1 MKKSQLKQIIKEELE
16 AVLSESIS
24 QDEFREEAYKLGKA
38 WGDLKILDFDI
49 ALKALRDLYSKLD
62 LGWQDDKAKKNFADR
77 IIRDAFV
84 IYGNPEEQDR
94 LSQLTVDEPWT
105 RYGETVAQMTK
116 DMYK

>member
-38 WGDLKILDFDI
+38 WGDLKILDFDM
-49 ALKALRDLYSKLD
+49 D